1 MTTSGEPGSLS
12 VPASQIIPL
21 INEIRS
27 SKSCLFDLVV
37 RSQDYH
43 PAGHI
48 SFGSTHGLEPFSHL
62 AGKGNLPLTCINP
75 ESGLTSDGA
84 CCPTIYVN
92 PSAVDCDIHLCPPTG
107 WDYHVNNPRIVI
119 DNLECTQCAS
129 DPTICFT
136 TDQAMWTD
144 DCLQIGD
151 STFLPSLM
159 TEASD
164 VVVQK
169 GTIKYVDAYSAFMDN
184 TQTLRTSLGS
194 TLEEHGIDTLYVAG
208 IPTDV
213 CVKWTVIDALAA
225 HYSVKVIR
233 DATAAVLGDQA
244 NAGPVGF

>member
-1 MTTSGEPGSLS
+1 M
-12 VPASQIIPL
+12 
-21 INEIRS
+21 
-27 SKSCLFDLVV
+27 D
-37 RSQDYH
+37 
-43 PAGHI
+43 
-48 SFGSTHGLEPFSHL
+48 
-62 AGKGNLPLTCINP
+62 
-75 ESGLTSDGA
+75 
-84 CCPTIYVN
+84 
-92 PSAVDCDIHLCPPTG
+92 
-107 WDYHVNNPRIVI
+107 WDVNNSGIVTYK
-119 DNLECTQCAS
+119 LACTQCVS
-129 DPTICFT
+129 DPTSCST

-144 DCLQIGD
+144 HCLQDGD
-151 STFLPSLM
+151 STFPPSLT

-169 GTIKYVDAYSAFMDN
+169 GTNKYVDANSAFVDN

-208 IPTDV
+208 IATDV